1 MRTLGRNES
10 EIILTGMKAA
20 SAIPRG
26 IAARTTVGT
35 QVAALPYRVTEAGIE
50 ILLITSRRTHRWI
63 VPKGWPAKGSTPPAD
78 AAREALEEAG
88 VSGEIGAEALGVFH
102 YVKELKHGAG
112 VPCRVS
118 LYPLKVTRQR
128 KSWSEKAARE
138 TKWHSIGEAAAL
150 VSEPELKRLIL
161 KFGAQAAKPD

>member
-1 MRTLGRNES
+1 M
-10 EIILTGMKAA
+10 
-20 SAIPRG
+20 
-26 IAARTTVGT
+26 AARTTAGT
-35 QVAALPYRVTEAGIE
+35 QVAALPYRMTEAGIE
-50 ILLITSRRTHRWI
+50 VLLITSRRTHRWI

-88 VSGEIGAEALGVFH
+88 VVGEIAQEAIGVFH

-112 VPCRVS
+112 LPCRVS

-128 KSWSEKAARE
+128 KSWSEKAARDA
-138 TKWHSIGEAAAL
+138 KWYPVGEAAAL

-161 KFGAQAAKPD
+161 KFGAQAPKSA

>member
-1 MRTLGRNES
+1 
-10 EIILTGMKAA
+10 MKTT

-26 IAARTTVGT
+26 IAARTTAGM
-35 QVAALPYRVTEAGIE
+35 QVAALPYRVSEAGVE

-63 VPKGWPAKGSTPPAD
+63 VPKGWPAKGSTPAED

-88 VSGEIGAEALGVFH
+88 VSGEIGAEAIGVFH
-102 YVKELKHGAG
+102 YIKEMKHGMG

-118 LYPLKVTRQR
+118 LYPLKVTKQR

-138 TKWHSIGEAAAL
+138 TKWHSVGEAAAL
-150 VSEPELKRLIL
+150 VGEPELRRLIL
-161 KFGAQAAKPD
+161 KFGARMNAPKAPPND